1 MRVLGGLIA
10 LLLWPSIASAD
21 VIDVCTTCSY
31 TTIADGLAA
40 AIAGDVVSVDAGTWD
55 GCVTVPPAVS
65 LRGAGDVPEDV
76 VIDGTCST

>member
-31 TTIADGLAA
+31 T
-40 AIAGDVVSVDAGTWD
+40 
-55 GCVTVPPAVS
+55 CVFTQEHPD
-65 LRGAGDVPEDV
+65 LHKHLK
-76 VIDGTCST
+76 